1 MSIAY
6 RKVKRQVINPD
17 HTTHEAWLMQQ
28 VCPTPV
34 SFEDFVKECMMSQ
47 GVAQAQVKGIACAM
61 SDRLRHYLSLG
72 HSVQIG
78 GIGTLR
84 PVFNATSAE
93 SAEQLSA
100 KCIHSVK
107 VRFYPHKEF
116 QETLKKM
123 EFEDVEMLDEEE

>member
-17 HTTHEAWLMQQ
+17 HTTREAWLMQQ
-28 VCPTPV
+28 VCPKPV
-34 SFEDFVKECMMSQ
+34 SFEDFVKECMLSQ

-72 HSVQIG
+72 HSVQIE

-84 PVFNATSAE
+84 PVFNAASAE
-93 SAEQLSA
+93 SAEQLNTQCVHA
-100 KCIHSVK
+100 VK

-116 QETLKKM
+116 QQTLKGM
-123 EFEDVEMLDEEE
+123 RFEDVEAMNEEE